1 MANSKPPDIEEEGR
15 FIALRAQGRSYTALS
30 EEMGISRSKAL
41 AMGSRLQLEVRLEA
55 ALFRQVLVEQ
65 YKVAANHRA
74 AAYAEVLGA
83 AFKELAARVRGDG
96 LQGLKVP
103 ELLAMC
109 QVLEHRLEAEEQPVQ
124 VSQGWQNAAAL
135 DGMGEFLDMR

>member
-1 MANSKPPDIEEEGR
+1 MANKPADLEEEQR

-30 EEMGISRSKAL
+30 AELGISRSKAL
-41 AMGSRLQLEVRLEA
+41 AMGSRLALEVALEA
-55 ALFRQVLVEQ
+55 ALFRQVLLEQ

-96 LQGLKVP
+96 LQALKLP

-109 QVLEHRLEAEEQPVQ
+109 QLLEHRLEAEERPAQI
-124 VSQGWQNAAAL
+124 SQGWQDAAAL
-135 DGMGEFLDMR
+135 DGTGEFLAMK